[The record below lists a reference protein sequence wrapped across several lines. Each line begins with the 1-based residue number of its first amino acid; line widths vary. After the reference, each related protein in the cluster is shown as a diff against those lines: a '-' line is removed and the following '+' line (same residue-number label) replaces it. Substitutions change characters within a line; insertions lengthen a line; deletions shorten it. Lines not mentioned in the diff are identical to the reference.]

1 MSSKAI
7 YALLISAATLGS
19 VAAHADD
26 TVWGLEYLAKTPATA
41 SNTTRAEVK
50 KELLQARREGLS
62 ATVNDSSYPTT
73 AANSVKTRAQVKSEL
88 AQARAEGPLIIYQH

>member
-7 YALLISAATLGS
+7 YALLVSAATLGS
-19 VAAHADD
+19 VGAHADN

-41 SNTTRAEVK
+41 STTTRAEVK
-50 KELLQARREGLS
+50 SELLQAQRDGLR
-62 ATVNDSSYPTT
+62 ATVNDSSYPAT
-73 AANSVKTRAQVKSEL
+73 ATSSVKTRAQVKSEL